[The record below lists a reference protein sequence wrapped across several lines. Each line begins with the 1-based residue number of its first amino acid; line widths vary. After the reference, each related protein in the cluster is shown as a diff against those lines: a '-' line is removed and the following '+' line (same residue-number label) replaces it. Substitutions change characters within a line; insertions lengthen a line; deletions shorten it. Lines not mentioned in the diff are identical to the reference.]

1 MTDAIHRMVTER
13 MIAALERGT
22 IPWHKPWQAPAG
34 RPMSMTTGQPYR
46 GVNVFLLGLT
56 AAEEDFRSRYW
67 GTYRQIAQLGGQ
79 VRKGEHA
86 TVVVFWKPVEVADS
100 DPHTGEVTVKQ
111 IPVLRYYRVFNAAQA
126 HHLPDRFH
134 PAAGQNPEIIE
145 PQMVLDG
152 YLSRGPTLR
161 HFAGDRAA
169 YHPGTDTIR
178 LPQGSQF
185 RSAEHYYATAF
196 HEAAHSTGHQSRL
209 NRPGIAAFDHFG
221 SDTYAREELVAEMTS
236 SILCAETGIDHPELF
251 DNSAAYIAGWL
262 SALNHDHNLVVAAA
276 AQAQRAGDLIH
287 QAEREAIRDADDHPE
302 VAAVAD
308 PRDGRNSQA
317 GPRAPATERGSG
329 FARAEST
336 GDWEV
341 EAS

>member
-1 MTDAIHRMVTER
+1 
-13 MIAALERGT
+13 
-22 IPWHKPWQAPAG
+22 
-34 RPMSMTTGQPYR
+34 
-46 GVNVFLLGLT
+46 
-56 AAEEDFRSRYW
+56 
-67 GTYRQIAQLGGQ
+67 
-79 VRKGEHA
+79 
-86 TVVVFWKPVEVADS
+86 
-100 DPHTGEVTVKQ
+100 
-111 IPVLRYYRVFNAAQA
+111 
-126 HHLPDRFH
+126 
-134 PAAGQNPEIIE
+134 
-145 PQMVLDG
+145 MVLDG
-152 YLSRGPTLR
+152 YLARGSDLR
-161 HFAGDRAA
+161 HLAGDRAA
-169 YHPGTDTIR
+169 YQPATDTIQ
-178 LPQGSQF
+178 LPLRSQF

-221 SDTYAREELVAEMTS
+221 SDKYAREELVAEMTS

-317 GPRAPATERGSG
+317 GPRAPATERRSGS
-329 FARAEST
+329 ARAEST
-336 GDWEV
+336 GDWDA